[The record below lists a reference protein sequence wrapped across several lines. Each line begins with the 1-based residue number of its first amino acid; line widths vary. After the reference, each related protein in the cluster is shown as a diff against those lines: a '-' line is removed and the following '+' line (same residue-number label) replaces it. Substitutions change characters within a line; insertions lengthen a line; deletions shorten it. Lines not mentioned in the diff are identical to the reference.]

1 MRLPSQDSA
10 TGRAV
15 KTAVQAAFGFIVGL
29 VAVVWAVPGVP
40 HAVVNYAET
49 NFVQMLLF
57 VGMPAGLTSLV
68 WNLLRKEVPN
78 Y

>member
-1 MRLPSQDSA
+1 MRLPNQDSA
-10 TGRAV
+10 TGRAL
-15 KTAVQAAFGFIVGL
+15 KTATQAGIGFILGL
-29 VAVVWAVPGVP
+29 IAVVWAVPGVP
-40 HAVVNYAET
+40 HAVIGYAEQ